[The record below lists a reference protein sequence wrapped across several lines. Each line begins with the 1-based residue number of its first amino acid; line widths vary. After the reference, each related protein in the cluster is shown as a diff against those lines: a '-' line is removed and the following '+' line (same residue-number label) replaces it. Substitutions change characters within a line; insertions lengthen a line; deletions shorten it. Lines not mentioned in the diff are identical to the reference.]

1 MRGEWVQTLTDEKG
15 KLSAA
20 RLLLLLSLVFTAALI
35 VFDVVLWGDVSS
47 DVYSLLGVVFTGLLA
62 WSAGPRMAQ
71 YLAPQIG
78 AVASGIAQAVKS
90 PRRPDLLDSS
100 PNFVEHDER

>member
-1 MRGEWVQTLTDEKG
+1 MQTLTDEKG

-35 VFDVVLWGDVSS
+35 VFDVVLWGDVPS